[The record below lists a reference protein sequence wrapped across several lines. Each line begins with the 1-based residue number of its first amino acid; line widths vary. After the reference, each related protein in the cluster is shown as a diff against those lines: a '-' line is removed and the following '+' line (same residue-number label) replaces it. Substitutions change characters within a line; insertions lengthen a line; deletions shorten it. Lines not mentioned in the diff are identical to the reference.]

1 MKPILGVM
9 LFALFLTG
17 CMPPPAAPEPA
28 HKAAPVLIGT
38 PTAEVITPALQAL
51 QQGGQDGQ
59 LLIRFTVQPDGSV
72 ANPRAEF
79 SKLPAADTATA
90 LTAIQQWHFKP
101 AREQGQPIGRDF
113 IYPLFFGPDAANQRT
128 VFLCRNQASIYAPAR
143 HCKIVTAGD
152 WRIYRID
159 PIYPSELLD
168 RHLAGSVTLG
178 FDIGPDGRA
187 VNPSVVTATP
197 PDLFNAAA
205 IAAVKEWYFERLDG
219 KDAAATGN
227 RQHVTVSV
235 QFSPPPAQ
243 PLPTSP

>member
-17 CMPPPAAPEPA
+17 CVVPPPALKSV
-28 HKAAPVLIGT
+28 HKAAPTLIGT
-38 PTAEVITPALQAL
+38 PTAKLITPALRTL
-51 QQGGQDGQ
+51 EQGRENSQ

-72 ANPRAEF
+72 TNPRAEY
-79 SKLPAADTATA
+79 SKLSAADTATA
-90 LTAIQQWHFKP
+90 LAAIQQWHFKP
-101 AREQGQPIGRDF
+101 AREQGQPVTRDF

-128 VFLCRNQASIYAPAR
+128 VFLCRNQASIYAPDR

-159 PIYPSELLD
+159 PVYPPELLG
-168 RHLAGSVTLG
+168 RHLPGSVTLG

-187 VNPSVVTATP
+187 VSPSVVTATP

-219 KDAAATGN
+219 KATAVPGN
-227 RQHVTVSV
+227 HQHVTVSV

-243 PLPTSP
+243 PPPTSR